1 LKLIADMAVTVVS
14 HTTWSISHGEQLIH
28 APDNLVQMLKGEA
41 FFRLMATNRSL
52 CKLVAAGH
60 VDNFQGYTNP
70 TLAGNTGLKLL
81 VGLRNT
87 ASGLVADRPASRLM
101 DPVPG
106 ASPKKKPRKARSSR
120 QAEDADG
127 AGDEVVTFQVEGYE
141 GLVTA
146 KKAILPTE
154 DLVVALNSSVLEIV
168 FGIILSHGV
177 DLQATNHYTKTG
189 KYSKAQHTSP
199 SHDADESQPLSS
211 ASDITAIGST
221 DVSQP

>member
-1 LKLIADMAVTVVS
+1 MAVTVLS
-14 HTTWSISHGEQLIH
+14 HTTWSISHGKQLIA
-28 APDNLVQMLKGEA
+28 APDHLVQMLGGEA
-41 FFRLMATNRSL
+41 FVRLMATNRSL

-87 ASGLVADRPASRLM
+87 ASGLVAEKPSNRLVDAASAEQPA
-101 DPVPG
+101 
-106 ASPKKKPRKARSSR
+106 KKARRARSSR

-127 AGDEVVTFQVEGYE
+127 GGDDVVTFQVEGYE
-141 GLVTA
+141 GFVTA

-154 DLVVALNSSVLEIV
+154 DLVVALNGSVLEIV
-168 FGIILSHGV
+168 FGTIISHGV
-177 DLQATNHYTKTG
+177 DLNATTHYSKTG
-189 KYSKAQHTSP
+189 QYSKAQHTSP

>member
-1 LKLIADMAVTVVS
+1 MAVSVLS
-14 HTTWSISHGEQLIH
+14 HTTWSIRHGEQLIH
-28 APDNLVQMLKGEA
+28 APDNLVQMLSGEA

-52 CKLVAAGH
+52 CKLV
-60 VDNFQGYTNP
+60 
-70 TLAGNTGLKLL
+70 GNTGLRML

-87 ASGLVADRPASRLM
+87 ASGLVVEKPYSRLL
-101 DPVPG
+101 DA
-106 ASPKKKPRKARSSR
+106 ASEEPAAKKPRRARSSR
-120 QAEDADG
+120 PQADDADG

-141 GLVTA
+141 GLVRA

-154 DLVVALNSSVLEIV
+154 DLVVALNGSVLDIV

-177 DLQATNHYTKTG
+177 DLNATNHYTKTG

-199 SHDADESQPLSS
+199 SHEADESQPLSS
-211 ASDITAIGST
+211 ASDITAIGFT